1 MKIRLD
7 PDALY
12 VALDRRRRRHRLSW
26 RAVAGEAGVSPAALS
41 RLSSGRRPD
50 ADTLVRLLA
59 WLGST
64 DLAPY
69 VTTED
74 AIDRLS
80 TEDLARATEQARSP
94 ESAA

>member
-1 MKIRLD
+1 MAELRLD

-12 VALDRRRRRHRLSW
+12 V
-26 RAVAGEAGVSPAALS
+26 
-41 RLSSGRRPD
+41 
-50 ADTLVRLLA
+50 
-59 WLGST
+59 
-64 DLAPY
+64 
-69 VTTED
+69 